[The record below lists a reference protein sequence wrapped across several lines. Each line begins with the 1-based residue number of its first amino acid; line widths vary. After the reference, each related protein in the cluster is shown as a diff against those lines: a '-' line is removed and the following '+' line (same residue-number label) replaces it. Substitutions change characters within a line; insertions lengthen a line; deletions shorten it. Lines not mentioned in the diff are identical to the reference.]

1 MARVNRFRIKIQKLE
16 ISIPPYRNEK
26 HNCKQCCNDKRRF
39 TVTSSILNQIHG
51 HVRSNEVNRSGSCKL
66 VKKNL
71 YVKVITL

>member
-39 TVTSSILNQIHG
+39 TVTSSISNQIQG
-51 HVRSNEVNRSGSCKL
+51 HVRSTGLSRANWLKRI
-66 VKKNL
+66 
-71 YVKVITL
+71 YM